1 MSAVAEASGEPAP
14 GRVCAVVVTRDR
26 RDLLRR
32 CLLALREERRPPDGV
47 LVVDNAS
54 SDGTPKMVVDDF
66 PEAELLR
73 LEENVGGAGGFH
85 RGAAR
90 AHAEGYDWLW
100 LLDDDTLAT
109 GNSLAALLAGAARA
123 PGGVP
128 MLLTSQVRW
137 KDERLH
143 PMNYPVPRWRWR
155 RELAAGVAD
164 GLLLVRY
171 ATFVSVV
178 VHRTAIDRFGLPLE
192 HFFIWGDDVEFTA
205 RVLRDNP
212 GYLVP
217 ESVVYH
223 WTPSPHP
230 AATPTTDRFYY
241 HARNSLL
248 ILRGSSLRAV
258 ERVDYARY
266 YLRTLAQYVRV
277 NRTDAR
283 RWRLLMRA
291 VRDGALG
298 ATR

>member
-1 MSAVAEASGEPAP
+1 MTGAAEASGELAP
-14 GRVCAVVVTRDR
+14 GSVCAVVVTRDR

-32 CLLALREERRPPDGV
+32 CLLALQREQRPPDRI

-54 SDGTPKMVVDDF
+54 SDGSSEMIADEF

-90 AHAEGYDWLW
+90 AHADGYDWLW

-109 GNSLAALLAGAARA
+109 GNSLGALLAGAARA
-123 PGGVP
+123 PGGMP
-128 MLLTSQVRW
+128 LLLTSQVRW

-192 HFFIWGDDVEFTA
+192 HFFIWGDDVEYTA
-205 RVLRDNP
+205 RVLKDNP

-217 ESVVYH
+217 ESIVYH

-230 AATPTTDRFYY
+230 AAMPTTDRFYY

-248 ILRGSSLRAV
+248 ILRGSSLRSI
-258 ERVDYARY
+258 ERMDYARY
-266 YLRTLAQYVRV
+266 YLRTLVQYVRV
-277 NRTDAR
+277 NRTDPR
-283 RWRLLMRA
+283 RWRLLLRA
-291 VRDGALG
+291 LRDGALG

>member
-1 MSAVAEASGEPAP
+1 MSALAQADEELAP

-32 CLLALREERRPPDGV
+32 CLLALQQERRPPDGI

-54 SDGTPKMVVDDF
+54 SDGSAEMVSGEF
-66 PEAELLR
+66 PGAELLR

-90 AHAEGYDWLW
+90 AYASGYDWLW
-100 LLDDDTLAT
+100 LLDDDTLPT
-109 GNSLAALLAGAARA
+109 GNSLGALLAGAARA

-128 MLLTSQVRW
+128 LLLTSQVRW

-164 GLLLVRY
+164 GLLLIRY
-171 ATFVSVV
+171 ATFVSVA
-178 VHRTAIDRFGLPLE
+178 VHRAAIDRFGLPLE
-192 HFFIWGDDVEFTA
+192 HFFLWGDDVEFTA

-217 ESVVYH
+217 ESIVYH

-248 ILRGSSLRAV
+248 ILRGSSLRSI

-266 YLRTLAQYVRV
+266 YLRTLAQYIRV
-277 NRTDAR
+277 NRADAR
-283 RWRLLMRA
+283 RWRLLLRA
-291 VRDGALG
+291 LRDGARG
-298 ATR
+298 VTR